1 MKIPAA
7 GCDPTAVVFQ
17 GVPHIVYVDHN
28 QRGREIWF
36 DGQWRQHP
44 LPAAPLPASE
54 VAISKTNERLYVTYR
69 TRFGNPCELTLN
81 SSPLESKRIWT
92 PRLIKRLPSQG
103 RPIAFNLADR
113 RYVIFRATEKWPVRQ
128 PFLFHHILRDLQ
140 VNGRM
145 TNVELSKRAG
155 ISAPPCL
162 RRVRALEEAGYI
174 TGYHAE
180 IDGTM
185 LDYKE
190 MFFALVGL
198 DSQAQNVLQDFMA
211 RYLAWSYKM
220 TRVKMVDFDLLMVA

>member
-1 MKIPAA
+1 MQRVKLDQI
-7 GCDPTAVVFQ
+7 
-17 GVPHIVYVDHN
+17 DH
-28 QRGREIWF
+28 R
-36 DGQWRQHP
+36 
-44 LPAAPLPASE
+44 
-54 VAISKTNERLYVTYR
+54 
-69 TRFGNPCELTLN
+69 
-81 SSPLESKRIWT
+81 
-92 PRLIKRLPSQG
+92 
-103 RPIAFNLADR
+103 
-113 RYVIFRATEKWPVRQ
+113 
-128 PFLFHHILRDLQ
+128 ILRDLQ

-198 DSQAQNVLQDFMA
+198 DSQAQNVLQDFETGMA
-211 RYLAWSYKM
+211 AWAEVRECHMIRGGGDFLLKVVARDKAHRDSLTMSITEAEHVATVTTFETIRTSKNQPGIPIDNLAGTTSE
-220 TRVKMVDFDLLMVA
+220 

>member
-1 MKIPAA
+1 MNFTEAA
-7 GCDPTAVVFQ
+7 M
-17 GVPHIVYVDHN
+17 
-28 QRGREIWF
+28 QRVKLDQI
-36 DGQWRQHP
+36 D
-44 LPAAPLPASE
+44 
-54 VAISKTNERLYVTYR
+54 
-69 TRFGNPCELTLN
+69 
-81 SSPLESKRIWT
+81 
-92 PRLIKRLPSQG
+92 
-103 RPIAFNLADR
+103 
-113 RYVIFRATEKWPVRQ
+113 
-128 PFLFHHILRDLQ
+128 HHILRDLQ

-198 DSQAQNVLQDFMA
+198 DSQAQNVLQDFETGMA
-211 RYLAWSYKM
+211 AWAEVRECHMIRGGGDFLLKVVARDKAHRDSLTMGITEAEHVATVTTFETIRTSKNQPGIPIDNLAETTSE
-220 TRVKMVDFDLLMVA
+220 